1 MLRREF
7 AIFVWVEIW
16 EKIPRGILSG
26 IMASLSD
33 QSAFSNQNVYQ
44 VSLFFFKRVKAL
56 QIKVLQ

>member
-16 EKIPRGILSG
+16 EKIQRGILSG
-26 IMASLSD
+26 IVASLSD

-44 VSLFFFKRVKAL
+44 VSLVFLRVKAL